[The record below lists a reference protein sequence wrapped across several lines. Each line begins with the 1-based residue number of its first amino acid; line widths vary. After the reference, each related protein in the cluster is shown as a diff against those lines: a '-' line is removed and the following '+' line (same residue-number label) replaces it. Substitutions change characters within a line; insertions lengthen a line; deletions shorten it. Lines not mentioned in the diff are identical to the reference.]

1 MISQKT
7 YTDENTIPTKTL
19 YQALVEKGVDG
30 KDSGSN
36 DKYESHT
43 DIGDLTII
51 FADTRL
57 IIIKRK
63 EASCKGGGVAL
74 IPQFV

>member
-1 MISQKT
+1 MHLPSLPCLRK
-7 YTDENTIPTKTL
+7 
-19 YQALVEKGVDG
+19 ALVEKGVDG
-30 KDSGSN
+30 KHRGSN

-57 IIIKRK
+57 IIIKKK
-63 EASCKGGGVAL
+63 EASRRPGGGGL
-74 IPQFV
+74 